1 MKLPRNDNLQNF
13 SAPLATE
20 DHSILAQVVVYS
32 SRSNEVWR
40 FFSPP
45 EKLREDTMKIDY
57 RETTSDLLKRINI
70 HEAYGARDI
79 DAWMMDLLT
88 PQADDKILDVACGAG
103 KQCKLYY
110 EYTKGKAEIIGGD
123 VNEEL
128 LAKARSISQ
137 EMDNAFTLLPLDFDK
152 RFPFDDEEFDLESCC
167 FAIYYAADIPAT
179 IKEMHRV
186 LKPGGRL
193 FTSGPLPANKRLFYD
208 IIQEATGA
216 KIPPM
221 PGSSRYESEI
231 LSAMKATFTRVD
243 VHVFE
248 NPLTFPQ
255 VEPFIAYVR
264 ASLSEDR
271 KLWSDLF
278 SGTEEFEEV
287 IKQISAAA
295 QKRLEK
301 DGNLV
306 MTKVVGGFVG
316 TK

>member
-1 MKLPRNDNLQNF
+1 
-13 SAPLATE
+13 
-20 DHSILAQVVVYS
+20 
-32 SRSNEVWR
+32 
-40 FFSPP
+40 
-45 EKLREDTMKIDY
+45 MKIDY
-57 RETTSDLLKRINI
+57 QETTSDLLKRINI
-70 HEAYGARDI
+70 HEEYGARDI
-79 DAWMMDLLT
+79 DAWMMELLE
-88 PQADDKILDVACGAG
+88 PKAGDKILDVACGAG

-110 EYTKGKAEIIGGD
+110 EYTGGKAEITGGD

-128 LAKARSISQ
+128 LAKARSVSE

-152 RFPFDDEEFDLESCC
+152 KFPFDNNQFDLESCC
-167 FAIYYAADIPAT
+167 FAIYYASDIPAT

-193 FTSGPLPANKRLFYD
+193 FTSGPLPANKKLFYE
-208 IIQEATGA
+208 IIREATGMV
-216 KIPPM
+216 IPPM

-231 LSAMKATFTRVD
+231 LAAMKETFANVD

-248 NPLTFPQ
+248 NPLTFPT

-271 KLWSDLF
+271 KLWGDLF
-278 SGTEEFEEV
+278 NGAEEFEAVMEK
-287 IKQISAAA
+287 ITATA

-301 DGNLV
+301 EGKLV